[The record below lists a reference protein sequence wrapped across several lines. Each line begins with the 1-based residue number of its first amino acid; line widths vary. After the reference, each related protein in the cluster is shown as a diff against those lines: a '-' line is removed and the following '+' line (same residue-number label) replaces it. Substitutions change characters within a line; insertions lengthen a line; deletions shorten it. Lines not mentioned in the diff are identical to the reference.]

1 VDVVARPA
9 HSFQHP
15 AASTLL
21 DLITTQHNKLCI
33 DLHTHTRHTHI
44 EICAQT
50 KKQHLIL
57 SKALKSPPPRSPLQ
71 LHHHHLLSAAK
82 NLLQILL
89 FPTSPNLTSKI
100 AYQLC
105 QSSTKDW
112 SLRSHLHQRSA
123 YQLHQSSTK
132 DCFPRSSICTKD
144 YLPTSPK
151 IAYNFSN
158 PASQKFAYQLPSKIA
173 HKLQLS
179 QLVGPCSMIMIIF
192 FFFFFFIIIIHV
204 LLSNISFWVSRF
216 GKSSCCSPLPFQA
229 HHHHHHHH
237 ISLPS
242 FQAKIQALKNPIHGF
257 CADWVGGWEGGWVG
271 CRAHTDYN

>member
-1 VDVVARPA
+1 MVARPA

-21 DLITTQHNKLCI
+21 DLITTQQTLHRSAHTYMT
-33 DLHTHTRHTHI
+33 HTHRDMCTNQETAI
-44 EICAQT
+44 NPF
-50 KKQHLIL
+50 
-57 SKALKSPPPRSPLQ
+57 KSPEKPS
-71 LHHHHLLSAAK
+71 SS
-82 NLLQILL
+82 I
-89 FPTSPNLTSKI
+89 T
-100 AYQLC
+100 
-105 QSSTKDW
+105 SSTASSSS
-112 SLRSHLHQRSA
+112 SLSCQKSSNIAFTNFTKSSIKNCLPTLSIFYQRLVTENIDLHQRSA
-123 YQLHQSSTK
+123 YQLHQSSPK

-179 QLVGPCSMIMIIF
+179 QLVGPCLMMMIIF
-192 FFFFFFIIIIHV
+192 FFFIIIHV

-216 GKSSCCSPLPFQA
+216 GKSACCSPLPFQV

-237 ISLPS
+237 VSLPS
-242 FQAKIQALKNPIHGF
+242 FPGKNPSSEKPHP
-257 CADWVGGWEGGWVG
+257 
-271 CRAHTDYN
+271 